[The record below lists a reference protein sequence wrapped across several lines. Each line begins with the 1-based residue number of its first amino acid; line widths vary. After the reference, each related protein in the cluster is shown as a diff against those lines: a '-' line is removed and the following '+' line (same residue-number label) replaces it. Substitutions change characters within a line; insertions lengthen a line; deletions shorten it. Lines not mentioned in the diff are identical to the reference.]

1 MLARLTRRLTYANVV
16 STLALF
22 FALSTGA
29 VYAANE
35 WTGANIVDG
44 SLTYLDIAP
53 DSLGSGRIKD
63 ESLQAVDLAGFSV
76 GNSEIV
82 DGAVTGPK
90 IDRDAVGPDEIAT
103 NAVGG
108 LEIAPDSINGDE
120 IQDNSIGAAELQPNS
135 VGSSEIRTEAVGTS
149 ELAIASVN
157 GSKIINGTVLAVD
170 LKGGEYDGTISLSAG
185 NIAAGRC
192 RNFEVTTVGGAD
204 VGEVVL
210 VSVKAPV
217 AQGMLFTGVRVRA
230 HAAVIFAVCNFTGGP
245 HPAIT
250 NLPFRVMT
258 FG

>member
-1 MLARLTRRLTYANVV
+1 MPTRLIKRLTYANVV
-16 STLALF
+16 ASLALF
-22 FALSTGA
+22 FALSTGV

-35 WTGANIVDG
+35 WTGANIVDE

-53 DSLGSGRIKD
+53 ESIGSGRIKD

-90 IDRDAVGPDEIAT
+90 IDANAVGSDEIAA

-108 LEIAPDSINGDE
+108 IELAPDSVAGDE
-120 IQDNSIGAAELQPNS
+120 IVDDSISAADLKANS
-135 VGSSEIRTEAVGTS
+135 VGSSEIRAGAVGTS
-149 ELAIASVN
+149 ELAIASVT
-157 GSKIINGTVLAVD
+157 GTKIIDGTVDAVD

-185 NIAAGRC
+185 NIASGRC
-192 RNFEVTTVGGAD
+192 RNFEVTTVGDAD

-217 AQGMLFTGVRVRA
+217 TQGMIFTGVRVRA

-250 NLPFRVMT
+250 NLPFRLMT